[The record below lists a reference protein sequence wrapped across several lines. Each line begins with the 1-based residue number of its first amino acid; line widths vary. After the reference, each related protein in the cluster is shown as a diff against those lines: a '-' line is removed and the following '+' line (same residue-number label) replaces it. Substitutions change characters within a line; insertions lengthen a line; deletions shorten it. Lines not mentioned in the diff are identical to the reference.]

1 MWSWECF
8 TPHPPVLVPQVGR
21 GREEEAR
28 QSAEAMKKLG
38 RVLGEEMPSLLL
50 VLSPHAPFAGGITFS
65 VAESYG
71 GDFSM
76 FGALTPQFS
85 FPGDPERGLRLAGD
99 LFSRFPAVV
108 SRKKKLLLD
117 HGALVPLS
125 FLSAGDGGRQPG
137 IILANPIGLSP
148 SRAFELG
155 TYLAS
160 LADED
165 QWGLVA
171 SGDLSHR
178 VTREAPAGFSP
189 AGARFDSLVVEAL
202 RNSDPSA
209 LLRLDAG
216 QIEEAGECGLRSA
229 LIFLGLA
236 RKRNVRLLS
245 YEAPFG
251 VGYAVA
257 YAPLHAAP
265 DLARKVL
272 ETFFAEGDARAREEA
287 AHLSGLP
294 EMAERAG
301 CFVSLKKK
309 GGLRGCIGTILPRKA
324 DLAEEI
330 AENSLSAAF
339 GDPRFP
345 PVEQRELEDI
355 SITVDILSVPEAVSD
370 TALLDPKKFG
380 VIVEKG
386 GARGVLLPDLE
397 GVDTVEAQLSIA
409 ARKAGIADWHSAAV
423 RKFSVRRVREMG
435 RP

>member
-28 QSAEAMKKLG
+28 QSAGAMKKLG
-38 RVLGEEMPSLLL
+38 RILGGEMPSLLL
-50 VLSPHAPFAGGITFS
+50 ILSPHAPFAGGITFS

-76 FGALTPQFS
+76 FGAPTPQFT
-85 FPGDPERGLRLAGD
+85 FPGDPDRGLRLAAE
-99 LFSRFPAVV
+99 LSPRFPAVV

-125 FLSAGDGGRQPG
+125 FLSAEDRGRQPG

-148 SRAFELG
+148 SGAFELG
-155 TYLAS
+155 TFLAS
-160 LADED
+160 LAGED

-202 RNSDPSA
+202 RNNDPSG
-209 LLRLDAG
+209 LLRLSG
-216 QIEEAGECGLRSA
+216 GEIEEAGECGLRSA
-229 LIFLGLA
+229 LVFLGLA
-236 RKRNVRLLS
+236 RKRNVRVLS

-265 DLARKVL
+265 DLARRVL
-272 ETFFAEGDARAREEA
+272 ETFFTEGEGRARDEA
-287 AHLSGLP
+287 VRLSDLP
-294 EMAERAG
+294 EMAEKAG

-309 GGLRGCIGTILPRKA
+309 GDLRGCIGTILPRKA
-324 DLAEEI
+324 GLAEEI
-330 AENSLSAAF
+330 AENSLAAAF
-339 GDPRFP
+339 EDPRFL
-345 PVEQRELEDI
+345 PVKQGELDDI
-355 SITVDILSVPEAVSD
+355 SISVDILSVPEAVPD
-370 TALLDPKKFG
+370 VTLLDPKKYG

-409 ARKAGIADWHSAAV
+409 ARKAGIGDWRTAAV

>member
-1 MWSWECF
+1 MWLWECF

-28 QSAEAMKKLG
+28 QSVGAMKKLG
-38 RVLGEEMPSLLL
+38 RILGEEMPSLLL
-50 VLSPHAPFAGGITFS
+50 ILSPHAPFAGGITFS

-76 FGALTPQFS
+76 FGAPTPQFA
-85 FPGDPERGLRLAGD
+85 FPGASERGLRLAED
-99 LFSRFPAVV
+99 LSSRFPVVV
-108 SRKKKLLLD
+108 SRKKKLVLD

-125 FLSAGDGGRQPG
+125 FLSTGGGRQPE

-148 SRAFELG
+148 SVAFELG

-160 LADED
+160 LADSD

-171 SGDLSHR
+171 SGDLSHK

-189 AGARFDSLVVEAL
+189 AGARFDSRVVEAL
-202 RNSDPSA
+202 RNNDPSI
-209 LLRLDAG
+209 LLRLSAG
-216 QIEEAGECGLRSA
+216 EIEEAGECGLRSS
-229 LIFLGLA
+229 LVFLGLA
-236 RKRNVRLLS
+236 RKRSVRFLS

-265 DLARKVL
+265 DLARKVI
-272 ETFFAEGDARAREEA
+272 ETYLAEGEERAREEA
-287 AHLSGLP
+287 DDFSDLP
-294 EMAERAG
+294 EMTERAG

-309 GGLRGCIGTILPRKA
+309 GNLRGCIGTILPTKA
-324 DLAEEI
+324 ALAEEI
-330 AENSLSAAF
+330 AENALSAAF
-339 GDPRFP
+339 KDPRFP

-355 SITVDILSVPEAVSD
+355 SISVDILSIPEAVSD
-370 TALLDPKKFG
+370 IALLDPKKYG

-386 GARGVLLPDLE
+386 WARGVLLPDLE

-409 ARKAGIADWHSAAV
+409 ARKAGIADWRTAAV
-423 RKFSVRRVREMG
+423 RKFTVRRIREMD
-435 RP
+435 RS